1 MEAMYEEDMLNST
14 EVVLARGMTGV
25 AKPVSSDGRQY
36 SLPSTASAGRL
47 LSGAIGLGSTLSAS
61 FSHRRVLQPGESLVV
76 LGGGLALVLL
86 GIIAI
91 LLPHLIAWVIAA
103 AVIWPGAGLLLQ
115 SLKLW
120 RADKRDS
127 GG

>member
-1 MEAMYEEDMLNST
+1 MQNST
-14 EVVLARGMTGV
+14 EVVLARGMIGRD
-25 AKPVSSDGRQY
+25 KPVTSEGRPY
-36 SLPSTASAGRL
+36 TLPSTASAGRL

-91 LLPHLIAWVIAA
+91 LLPRVIAWVIAV
-103 AVIWPGAGLLLQ
+103 AVIWPGASLLIR

-120 RADKRDS
+120 RSDKRDS